1 MLETRSLIRSHAP
14 TIRLAESANQRPH
27 FDTQKRYTQEQADF
41 IAAQNENAFDL
52 PVRSINNK
60 VTLLEHSRNP
70 RAAMLDGKWPGED
83 DVTMTSLTVPIR
95 FQKWGFAAAEE
106 AMILEFVHD
115 ISNYVEGCITFIDDT
130 KVGFLVSHWLFVQR
144 SDWLVQF
151 FLDGQIRAVYS
162 RPAVRQ

>member
-1 MLETRSLIRSHAP
+1 MIP
-14 TIRLAESANQRPH
+14 K
-27 FDTQKRYTQEQADF
+27 KRYTQEQADF

-83 DVTMTSLTVPIR
+83 DVTMTSLTIPIR

-130 KVGFLVSHWLFVQR
+130 KVCFWCLIGYW
-144 SDWLVQF
+144 
-151 FLDGQIRAVYS
+151 
-162 RPAVRQ
+162 

>member
-1 MLETRSLIRSHAP
+1 MISE
-14 TIRLAESANQRPH
+14 
-27 FDTQKRYTQEQADF
+27 KRYTQEQADF

-83 DVTMTSLTVPIR
+83 DVTMTSLTIPIR

-130 KVGFLVSHWLFVQR
+130 KVGFLDSHWLFVQS
-144 SDWLVQF
+144 SDWLIQKIF
-151 FLDGQIRAVYS
+151 
-162 RPAVRQ
+162 